1 MYRKWNNYLDVVVDS
16 LSKMCILILCKKK
29 IMAEMEAH
37 LFCQNVWVDFGIP
50 TSIISDS
57 DSRVIGKFGHLY
69 GSLWKQRWIKAQHFI
84 HKSTVKQKWSIEM
97 WYTFFEGIVVSILN
111 FGMNSCIMYNM
122 PRTKLYTL
130 LLRSVHSRH
139 VLGTC
144 QILL

>member
-1 MYRKWNNYLDVVVDS
+1 MDS
-16 LSKMCILILCKKK
+16 FSKMCILILCKKK
-29 IMAEMEAH
+29 IMAEMAAH
-37 LFCQNVWVDFGIP
+37 LFFQNVWVHFGLP

-57 DSRVIGKFGHLY
+57 DSRVIGKFWS
-69 GSLWKQRWIKAQHFI
+69 SLWELMETETNKAQHFI

-97 WYTFFEGIVVSILN
+97 WYIFFEGILVRILN

-122 PRTKLYTL
+122 PTTKLYPL

-144 QILL
+144 QSIL